1 MSSDSLSCYSSSS
14 ENSSSSVLSEKWLSP
29 GKMTVNRFD
38 MIMDTIRNLKTKH
51 VRKILGILNHQAIT
65 PDHFIT
71 DINMTVGEFCTAYV
85 LRNKEKRL
93 LLKKDRKQQK

>member
-1 MSSDSLSCYSSSS
+1 MSTDCVSACSDSSETSSILSDQ
-14 ENSSSSVLSEKWLSP
+14 WLSP

-51 VRKILGILNHQAIT
+51 VRKILGMLNRNQGVT

-93 LLKKDRKQQK
+93 MRKKNRQK

>member
-1 MSSDSLSCYSSSS
+1 MSSESISSISCSSS
-14 ENSSSSVLSEKWLSP
+14 EPSEDIDIWMTP
-29 GKMTVNRFD
+29 GKMTVDRFD

-51 VRKILGILNHQAIT
+51 VRKILGILNRNSKIT

-93 LLKKDRKQQK
+93 LRKKNKQN